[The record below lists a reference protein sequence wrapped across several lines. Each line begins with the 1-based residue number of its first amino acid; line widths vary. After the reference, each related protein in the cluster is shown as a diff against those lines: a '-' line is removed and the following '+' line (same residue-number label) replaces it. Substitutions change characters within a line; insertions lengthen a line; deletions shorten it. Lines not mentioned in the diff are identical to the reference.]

1 MNSDSADVANSVS
14 TSSQGALPGG
24 DATTTTTRRHSHDAI
39 GAAAEPVAR
48 RSRVPV
54 IRMLWNDK
62 FAFCSVV
69 FLIFVTCCA
78 LFGPAMLGD
87 AATKL
92 NLRLRNFAPFSFE
105 HGWLYLL
112 GADALGRSMIAR
124 LIVAS
129 QNTLIIAASA
139 VVLSLIIGGMLGI
152 VAGFFNGRFSNLIM
166 RLADIIMSFPSLLIA
181 VVILYIF
188 EPRVANLVLVL
199 GITRLP
205 IYMRTARAEVLEI
218 RERLFVSAARV
229 LGASNWRLLG
239 RHIAPLVL
247 PTLTTIATL
256 EFAFVMLAE
265 SSLSFLGIGIQPPE
279 ITWGLMVA
287 QGRNYLQSA
296 WWLSFFPGLMIMLTA
311 LSLNLLSGWLRLL
324 LDPVQRWR
332 LEHPGGGNVPAKAAN
347 DAAEVRTRA

>member
-1 MNSDSADVANSVS
+1 MSIQLSDTAQTDIV
-14 TSSQGALPGG
+14 
-24 DATTTTTRRHSHDAI
+24 TRSKVH
-39 GAAAEPVAR
+39 PL
-48 RSRVPV
+48 
-54 IRMLWNDK
+54 RMLWNDK
-62 FAFCSVV
+62 FAFVSVV
-69 FLIFVTCCA
+69 FLLVVILCA
-78 LFGPAMLGD
+78 AIGPAMLGD
-87 AATKL
+87 TATKL
-92 NLRLRNFAPFSFE
+92 NLRLRNFAPFSLD
-105 HGWLYLL
+105 HGWLYFL
-112 GADALGRSMIAR
+112 GADALGRSMLAR

-139 VVLSLIIGGMLGI
+139 VCVSLVVGGVLG
-152 VAGFFNGRFSNLIM
+152 VCAGFFNGRLSNIVM

-199 GITRLP
+199 SITRLP

-229 LGASNWRLLG
+229 LGASSRRLIG
-239 RHIAPLVL
+239 RHIIPLVL

-296 WWLSFFPGLMIMLTA
+296 WWLSFFPGLMIMLSA
-311 LSLNLLSGWLRLL
+311 LALNLLSGWIRLA

-332 LEHPGGGNVPAKAAN
+332 LELSGKTN
-347 DAAEVRTRA
+347 E